1 MAVTEVSHRPRA
13 VDVYLG
19 VGVAA
24 IGLYYLAPGNS
35 WPQTVAYAAIG
46 VYGVTG
52 AVLGARRNLDA
63 RGRRPWY
70 LFALG
75 LAGFVAGD
83 AIFDV
88 YSLGNRALPFPSAA
102 DWIYLAAYPVLFL
115 GIALLIGRLGRRE
128 SRLALIDAAIVTCGF
143 VLVQWVYQLA
153 PAANQGGSVL
163 SRSIQVA
170 YPAMDILVV
179 APLAGLVF
187 ARRARST
194 SFVLLLLAIVAMLV
208 ADEVYYGNGV
218 SYRWLEAFWLASYVL
233 WGAAA
238 LHPSV
243 ARLAERRNERDPQ
256 LNRGRLLLFA
266 AAVLAG
272 PVVLAVQSVR
282 GKSTHPNVVAGF
294 GGAISV
300 LVLLRV
306 AGLVRELAALREVER
321 SGRIE
326 AEAANV
332 VVSDQNLQLRELDRL
347 KDEFV
352 GLVSHELRTPLTSI
366 TGYVELLESDE
377 TGPLNKE
384 QRVFLATVARNADRL
399 LRLVNDM
406 LFVARLHSGMLELE
420 LDPVDLASL
429 VEHAVANAGP
439 GAEAKG
445 LRLELVSTGETA
457 VLGDEERLAQLL
469 DNLVSNAVK
478 FTPGGGSVT
487 VRLWAEDG
495 AVVLEVTDSGIG
507 IPEGER
513 ERLFERFYRASTAV
527 SQQIQG
533 TGLGLHVAQA
543 IVAAH
548 GGVISVSSEV
558 GSGTTLRVELPA
570 APVASKVGV

>member
-1 MAVTEVSHRPRA
+1 
-13 VDVYLG
+13 
-19 VGVAA
+19 
-24 IGLYYLAPGNS
+24 
-35 WPQTVAYAAIG
+35 
-46 VYGVTG
+46 
-52 AVLGARRNLDA
+52 
-63 RGRRPWY
+63 
-70 LFALG
+70 
-75 LAGFVAGD
+75 
-83 AIFDV
+83 
-88 YSLGNRALPFPSAA
+88 
-102 DWIYLAAYPVLFL
+102 
-115 GIALLIGRLGRRE
+115 
-128 SRLALIDAAIVTCGF
+128 
-143 VLVQWVYQLA
+143 
-153 PAANQGGSVL
+153 VL
-163 SRSIQVA
+163 SRAIQVA

-187 ARRARST
+187 SRRARST
-194 SFVLLLLAIVAMLV
+194 SFVLLLLAIVAMLL
-208 ADEVYYGNGV
+208 ADEVYYGGGV
-218 SYRWLEAFWLASYVL
+218 SYRWLDAFWLASYVL

-243 ARLAERRNERDPQ
+243 ARLAERRDDRDPQ

-332 VVSDQNLQLRELDRL
+332 VVSEQNLQLRELDRL

-366 TGYVELLESDE
+366 TGYVELLEADE
-377 TGPLNKE
+377 TGPLNEE
-384 QRVFLATVARNADRL
+384 QRAFLATVARNADRL

-420 LDPVDLASL
+420 LDPVDLTSL
-429 VEHAVANAGP
+429 VEHAVAGAGP
-439 GAEAKG
+439 GAEARG
-445 LRLELVSTGETA
+445 FTLELVSTGETA

-478 FTPGGGSVT
+478 FTPDGGSVT
-487 VRLWAEDG
+487 VRLWAEEG
-495 AVVLEVTDSGIG
+495 TVVLEVTDSGIG
-507 IPEGER
+507 VPEGER
-513 ERLFERFYRASTAV
+513 ERLFERFYRGSTAV
-527 SQQIQG
+527 SRQIQG

-558 GSGTTLRVELPA
+558 DSGTTLRVELPA
-570 APVASKVGV
+570 PPVASKVGV

>member
-1 MAVTEVSHRPRA
+1 
-13 VDVYLG
+13 
-19 VGVAA
+19 
-24 IGLYYLAPGNS
+24 
-35 WPQTVAYAAIG
+35 
-46 VYGVTG
+46 
-52 AVLGARRNLDA
+52 
-63 RGRRPWY
+63 
-70 LFALG
+70 
-75 LAGFVAGD
+75 
-83 AIFDV
+83 
-88 YSLGNRALPFPSAA
+88 
-102 DWIYLAAYPVLFL
+102 
-115 GIALLIGRLGRRE
+115 
-128 SRLALIDAAIVTCGF
+128 
-143 VLVQWVYQLA
+143 
-153 PAANQGGSVL
+153 
-163 SRSIQVA
+163 
-170 YPAMDILVV
+170 MDILVV

-187 ARRARST
+187 SRRARST

-243 ARLAERRNERDPQ
+243 ARLAERRHDRDPQ

-282 GKSTHPNVVAGF
+282 GTSTHPNVVAGF

-306 AGLVRELAALREVER
+306 AGFVRELAALREAER

-332 VVSDQNLQLRELDRL
+332 VVSEQNLQLRELDRL

-377 TGPLNKE
+377 TGPLNEE

-429 VEHAVANAGP
+429 VEHAVADAGP

-445 LRLELVSTGETA
+445 LRLELVSTGETG

-558 GSGTTLRVELPA
+558 GSGTTLRVELPPT
-570 APVASKVGV
+570 PVASKVGV